1 VDEIKSELLR
11 VARELP
17 PEHLPRFFADLEEIR
32 RTAEMQL
39 HVTIMSQPQGD
50 ELMTVTEASKRL
62 RVSKDTLYRNEF
74 PFTRHIG
81 RHRLFSRNGIDR
93 AIMQSDLTPERTD
106 VNLTHPKRRR
116 RLN

>member
-39 HVTIMSQPQGD
+39 HVTIM
-50 ELMTVTEASKRL
+50 LMTVTEASKRL